1 MCVRGRIYVRMSESE
16 DSLPP
21 PLDDRDAEN
30 TASHKWLTKMV
41 AERVN
46 ATESTCY
53 NGVSRHVMPGTISFA
68 TIADL
73 HRVSLD
79 MAKTL
84 PTKDYLATEGKEL
97 VYTFNLNARMF
108 DSTDGGTLPGP
119 APLPRNAKKR
129 RRDDREDQTERVA
142 QTRDR
147 LARATPS
154 LPEAELDT
162 ARDVLS
168 NLVNELRG
176 PSKEAVGQ
184 SFAILAR
191 KLSPS
196 DTAPRVVISLRL
208 NAGVAVSVAL
218 LKRCLGPCWAD
229 GAITIESSVSSVSD
243 ADMPL
248 SAEAEASRA
257 FGNAPL
263 LLVTSVPRK

>member
-1 MCVRGRIYVRMSESE
+1 MSEPE
-16 DSLPP
+16 GPLPTTTT
-21 PLDDRDAEN
+21 EN
-30 TASHKWLTKMV
+30 GEEEEVPASHKWLTEMV
-41 AERVN
+41 AERVS

-53 NGVSRHVMPGTISFA
+53 NRVSRHVMPGTISFT
-68 TIADL
+68 TIASL
-73 HRVSLD
+73 HRVALG
-79 MAKTL
+79 MAKTH

-97 VYTFNLNARMF
+97 VYTFNLNWRMF
-108 DSTDGGTLPGP
+108 DPTIGALPGP
-119 APLPRNAKKR
+119 PPLPKSAKKR

-162 ARDVLS
+162 ARDVLT

-176 PSKEAVGQ
+176 PANEVVVQ

-196 DTAPRVVISLRL
+196 DAAPRVVISLRL

>member
-1 MCVRGRIYVRMSESE
+1 MSEPK
-16 DSLPP
+16 DPP
-21 PLDDRDAEN
+21 PPSPPANDDDEGPI
-30 TASHKWLTKMV
+30 SHEWLTKMV

-46 ATESTCY
+46 AAGSTCY
-53 NGVSRHVMPGTISFA
+53 NRASRHVMPSTISFA

-73 HRVSLD
+73 HKVSLG
-79 MAKTL
+79 MGKTL
-84 PTKDYLATEGKEL
+84 HTRDFLATEGKEL
-97 VYTFNLNARMF
+97 VYTFNLNWRMF
-108 DSTDGGTLPGP
+108 DPTIGALPGP
-119 APLPRNAKKR
+119 PPLPRSGKKR

-147 LARATPS
+147 LAKATPS

-162 ARDVLS
+162 ARDVLT

-176 PSKEAVGQ
+176 PANEVVVQ

-196 DTAPRVVISLRL
+196 DAAPRVVISLRL
-208 NAGVAVSVAL
+208 NAGVAVGVAL

-257 FGNAPL
+257 FGNSPL

>member
-1 MCVRGRIYVRMSESE
+1 MSEPEAAPPAAAVE
-16 DSLPP
+16 DGEEEV
-21 PLDDRDAEN
+21 A
-30 TASHKWLTKMV
+30 TSHKWLTEKV
-41 AERVN
+41 AERVS

-53 NGVSRHVMPGTISFA
+53 NSVSRHVMPGTISFT

-84 PTKDYLATEGKEL
+84 PTKDFLTTEGKEL
-97 VYTFNLNARMF
+97 VYTFNLNWRMF
-108 DSTDGGTLPGP
+108 DPTVGALPGP
-119 APLPRNAKKR
+119 PPLPKSAKKR
-129 RRDDREDQTERVA
+129 RRDDREDQTERGA
-142 QTRDR
+142 PARDR

-162 ARDVLS
+162 ARDVLT

-176 PSKEAVGQ
+176 PANEVVVQ

-196 DTAPRVVISLRL
+196 DAAPRVVISLRL
-208 NAGVAVSVAL
+208 NAGVAVSVSL

>member
-1 MCVRGRIYVRMSESE
+1 MSEPE
-16 DSLPP
+16 DPP
-21 PLDDRDAEN
+21 AAPVADGDDED
-30 TASHKWLTKMV
+30 TASHEWLAKMV
-41 AERVN
+41 SERVN
-46 ATESTCY
+46 AAGSTVY
-53 NGVSRHVMPGTISFA
+53 NRVSRHVMPGTISFA

-73 HRVSLD
+73 HKLALGTGKPPS
-79 MAKTL
+79 A
-84 PTKDYLATEGKEL
+84 KDYLATEGKEL
-97 VYTFNLNARMF
+97 VYTFNLNARVF
-108 DSTDGGTLPGP
+108 APTTNGDSG
-119 APLPRNAKKR
+119 PLPKRAKKR

-154 LPEAELDT
+154 LPQDELNT
-162 ARDVLS
+162 ARDVLT

-176 PSKEAVGQ
+176 PSNEVVVQ

-218 LKRCLGPCWAD
+218 LKRCLGPCWTD

-248 SAEAEASRA
+248 SVEAEASRA
-257 FGNAPL
+257 FGNSPL